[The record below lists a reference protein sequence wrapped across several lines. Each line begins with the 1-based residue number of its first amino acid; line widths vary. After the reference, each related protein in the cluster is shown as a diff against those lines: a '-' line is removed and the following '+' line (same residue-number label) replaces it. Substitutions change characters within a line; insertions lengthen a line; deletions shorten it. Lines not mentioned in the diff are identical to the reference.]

1 MGEYL
6 QDTKLQ
12 WFGLVERM
20 EESARYSKCRNL
32 SLVVVSLENDLRKH
46 GMRQAEVT

>member
-12 WFGLVERM
+12 WFGLLERM